1 MISVI
6 IPTYNN
12 ESAITRC
19 LTSIIN
25 QTYLDIE
32 IIIINDGSTDK
43 TGKKVLSIK
52 DKRIRYV
59 SQSNQGPSAARN
71 KGLEL
76 AKGEYILFVDA
87 DDYVE
92 PDMLKLLYT
101 TAQKNNA
108 QIVNCNICKKYSEKK
123 NRMVVEPYKENQS
136 WQEFYKD
143 FLLHNGLCSLCNKL
157 IKKSLFENIR
167 LYEDIRLGEDSTAF
181 LRILPFATNIA
192 HIRKPLYVYDLTNKS
207 IFIQDRK
214 NIYEYMTGTNRV
226 IEYYKK
232 QNIPLPL
239 PEYFLRLKVCY
250 YTLFFMPLGK
260 AKKLGY
266 DDYFKLARDFLDD
279 YKKII
284 SDPHFKQLALKYRLF
299 TILYNTVYYWF
310 CRVRG
315 INV

>member
-12 ESAITRC
+12 ESTITRC
-19 LTSIIN
+19 LTSICN
-25 QTYLDIE
+25 QTYSDIE
-32 IIIINDGSTDK
+32 IIVINDGSTDK
-43 TGKKVLSIK
+43 TEEKILSIK
-52 DKRIRYV
+52 DNKIKYM
-59 SQSNQGPSAARN
+59 SQANQGPSAARN

-108 QIVNCNICKKYSEKK
+108 QIVNCDINKKFSEKK
-123 NRMVVEPYKENQS
+123 KIVVEPYKENQS

-181 LRILPFATNIA
+181 LRMLPFVTNIS
-192 HIRKPLYVYDLTNKS
+192 HVKKSLYVYDLTNKNL
-207 IFIQDRK
+207 FIQDRE
-214 NIYEYMTGTNRV
+214 NIYEYMTGVNRV
-226 IEYYKK
+226 IDYYKN
-232 QNIPLPL
+232 QQIPLPL
-239 PEYFLRLKVCY
+239 PEYFLKLKICY

-260 AKKLGY
+260 ARKLGY
-266 DDYFKLARDFLDD
+266 HDYFKLAKDFHND
-279 YKKII
+279 YKSII
-284 SDPHFKQLALKYRLF
+284 CDPHFKQIAVKYRLF

-310 CRVRG
+310 CRIRG